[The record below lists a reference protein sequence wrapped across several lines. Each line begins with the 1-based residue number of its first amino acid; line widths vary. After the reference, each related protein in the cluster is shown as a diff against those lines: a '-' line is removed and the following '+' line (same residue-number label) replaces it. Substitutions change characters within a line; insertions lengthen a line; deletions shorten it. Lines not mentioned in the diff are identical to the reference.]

1 MDEEKIV
8 QEPDYTE
15 QERLIALQQQ
25 ANEDAKRALENA
37 LLKEALAIG
46 DRNAAQWG
54 ELISAGMERLDQSQ
68 NRLQKAV
75 ADEIA
80 AMQNS
85 NATLQAAINAEVAKI
100 MDKTAQAAA
109 IAAKRIA
116 DTGDLAAKNIQA
128 AQEREEQAI
137 EQAGRAAIREINR
150 VADEADRRDRNRKY
164 SYWLLLLGQ
173 FVTFAVSVMLFYK
186 IFR

>member
-1 MDEEKIV
+1 MDEEKIM
-8 QEPDYTE
+8 QEPDYSE

-25 ANEDAKRALENA
+25 ANEEAKRALENS

-54 ELISAGMERLDQSQ
+54 ELINSGMERLDQSQ
-68 NRLQKAV
+68 KQLQKAV

-109 IAAKRIA
+109 VAAKRIA
-116 DTGDLAAKNIQA
+116 DTGDQAAKSIKA
-128 AQEREEQAI
+128 AQEREEQAVQ
-137 EQAGRAAIREINR
+137 EAARAAIQEINR
-150 VADEADRRDRNRKY
+150 VANQSARRDESRQMLFY
-164 SYWLLLLGQ
+164 MLLGGQ
-173 FVTFAVSVMLFYK
+173 FVTFIVSFYMIWK
-186 IFR
+186 LWR